1 MAFSSFSAFL
11 AMGGHAPYVWA
22 AWGVTAL
29 LMIAS
34 VGHAR
39 MERRLLI
46 RDLKRRARRET
57 TRPLPSTSTAPNSLQ
72 ASHTDDT

>member
-34 VGHAR
+34 VWHAR
-39 MERRLLI
+39 VERRQLI
-46 RDLKRRARRET
+46 RDLKRRARREK
-57 TRPLPSTSTAPNSLQ
+57 TRPPQSNNAALNPLQ
-72 ASHTDDT
+72 ASHSDDT

>member
-1 MAFSSFSAFL
+1 MAFASFSAFL

-34 VGHAR
+34 VWHAR
-39 MERRLLI
+39 AERRQLI
-46 RDLKRRARRET
+46 RDLKRRARREK
-57 TRPLPSTSTAPNSLQ
+57 TRSPQSVNTAPNPLQTSLR
-72 ASHTDDT
+72 DDT

>member
-34 VGHAR
+34 VWHAR
-39 MERRLLI
+39 MEHHLLI
-46 RDLKRRARRET
+46 RDLKRRARREKNAPASECQC
-57 TRPLPSTSTAPNSLQ
+57 RAEPTSSEP
-72 ASHTDDT
+72 

>member
-1 MAFSSFSAFL
+1 MAFASFSAFL

-22 AWGVTAL
+22 AWGVAAL

-34 VGHAR
+34 VWHAHL
-39 MERRLLI
+39 ERRLLI

-57 TRPLPSTSTAPNSLQ
+57 TRSPQNANAAPKPLQ
-72 ASHTDDT
+72 ASHSDDT

>member
-46 RDLKRRARRET
+46 RDLKRRARREK
-57 TRPLPSTSTAPNSLQ
+57 TAPPQSVDAAPKPLQ
-72 ASHTDDT
+72 ASHSDDT

>member
-11 AMGGHAPYVWA
+11 VMGGHAPYVWA

-34 VGHAR
+34 VWHAR
-39 MERRLLI
+39 VERRQLI
-46 RDLKRRARRET
+46 RDVKRRVRRET
-57 TRPLPSTSTAPNSLQ
+57 TRSPQSASAAPNLLQ
-72 ASHTDDT
+72 ASHSDDT